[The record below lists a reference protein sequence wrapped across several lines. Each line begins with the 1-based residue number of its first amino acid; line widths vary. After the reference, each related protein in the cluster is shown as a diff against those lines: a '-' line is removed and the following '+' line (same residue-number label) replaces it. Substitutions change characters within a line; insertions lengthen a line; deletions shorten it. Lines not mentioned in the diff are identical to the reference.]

1 MKKPALA
8 TLGVVGACAACC
20 AIPLAIPLMSGLSVA
35 GLASIDWDCLTV
47 GGEVA
52 AVGAGLAAT
61 ALVGGGTWWHRRRK
75 AAKKCA
81 APEPDAPTAAGCG
94 CNSNTSKEVA

>member
-1 MKKPALA
+1 MKRPALA

-35 GLASIDWDCLTV
+35 GLASIDWDCLSV

-52 AVGAGLAAT
+52 AAGAGLAAAT
-61 ALVGGGTWWHRRRK
+61 LVGAGMWWHRRQT
-75 AAKKCA
+75 AANKCA
-81 APEPDAPTAAGCG
+81 APEPAAATAGCG
-94 CNSNTSKEVA
+94 CGSTTSKEST